1 MNKQQPFSSKPSF
14 DSVQNEISAIDNLI
28 AQVQEKIKHLKTLEG
43 DLARVLSESD
53 MNVVQAKME
62 KTTAEANVI
71 TLEVNQRLKRLQ
83 QQVAQMPPNA
93 DQAMGK
99 NLLSAQSRKFL
110 NTLTAYQQ
118 VQRQNRD
125 ACRDRFARQYRIV
138 NPGATDEE
146 VTQKLQEGASGGVF
160 SSQAMDS
167 SRAKL
172 ALEGAQQRAQDI
184 QRIAQHIEQINQLF
198 ADVAAMVNQQGQ
210 LIDKIEFNT
219 YQAQGNMEK
228 ADVHLASAVNGAAAA
243 RRKRWIVFAIITV
256 VILILIIVLAV
267 TAVHNKWF
275 TN

>member
-219 YQAQGNMEK
+219 YQAQDNMEK
-228 ADVHLASAVNGAAAA
+228 ADVHLAAAVDSAAAA
-243 RRKRWIVFAIITV
+243 RRKRWIVFAIIAV
-256 VILILIIVLAV
+256 VILILIIVAAV
-267 TAVHNKWF
+267 YFGAIRNK
-275 TN
+275 